1 MKRQIL
7 MAFMLGLYSGLL
19 SAQCSFTK
27 LTFTTT
33 VVEWGDE
40 IHWELYF
47 RSKNGDQ
54 LLASYRGDA
63 SEMVSSKDIFCL
75 EDGCYYFRLYDAWGD
90 GWNGGALTCHP
101 QSLASAT
108 MLRWKRVK
116 KDTICFMCVAIAD
129 FGRFIDPGT

>member
-1 MKRQIL
+1 MKHQIL
-7 MAFMLGLYSGLL
+7 MALMLCLYTGMLL
-19 SAQCSFTK
+19 AQCSFTE
-27 LTFTTT
+27 LEFTTT
-33 VVEWGDE
+33 VAEWGDE

-63 SEMVSSKDIFCL
+63 SEMSSSKDIFCL

-101 QSLASAT
+101 PIPGFNQDVTLKEGDEGYHLFHVRSH
-108 MLRWKRVK
+108 R
-116 KDTICFMCVAIAD
+116 
-129 FGRFIDPGT
+129 RFKPRH